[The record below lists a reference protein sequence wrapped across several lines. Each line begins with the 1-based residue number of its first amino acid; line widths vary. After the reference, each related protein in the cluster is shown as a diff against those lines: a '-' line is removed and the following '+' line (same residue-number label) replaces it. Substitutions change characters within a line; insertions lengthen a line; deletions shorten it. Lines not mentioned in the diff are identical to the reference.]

1 MASKLVPAHRLKEIK
16 DPFPTFP
23 MINNIPQKFK
33 GKGFHEKCQESW
45 NMQAP
50 RTLKV
55 VQDILNGFSTLRTN
69 DLNYKKKAMRLYN
82 RAIKDLKDIRK
93 RLLKNWNPL
102 NDQMT
107 KLVEKWSKDV
117 SVDLS
122 AHLDTVSRNVED
134 WVGEIFKIQ
143 KLDYGRFTISIE
155 QCQKEIMETLSEI
168 SPKEIAEL
176 PKNFMEIAISILLY
190 RRIPEYVIDESYN
203 QMISGEKR
211 VADAVLKAW
220 SKSKSRSDFENNL
233 YLNMRALGN
242 TFTKMINTYGRL
254 ISTFFVQNDIE
265 LSSDKQGYF
274 ITLGR
279 IPKEVYT
286 TKSDVLS
293 ILQFPNVE
301 PISIEDEWE
310 IRLYLEPDYKKEMD
324 GYRDRLIVMS
334 DVVGF
339 TARIKF
345 DEFTGPVI
353 EGIKSVIPYL
363 IENGEANVID
373 LAETI
378 KEALFMLSEYPT
390 QVGEKKKKN

>member
-1 MASKLVPAHRLKEIK
+1 
-16 DPFPTFP
+16 
-23 MINNIPQKFK
+23 
-33 GKGFHEKCQESW
+33 
-45 NMQAP
+45 
-50 RTLKV
+50 
-55 VQDILNGFSTLRTN
+55 
-69 DLNYKKKAMRLYN
+69 MRLYN

-134 WVGEIFKIQ
+134 WIGDIFKIQ
-143 KLDYGRFTISIE
+143 RLDYGRFTISIE
-155 QCQKEIMETLSEI
+155 QCQKEIMETLSETN
-168 SPKEIAEL
+168 PKEIAEL

-203 QMISGEKR
+203 QMISGEKK

-301 PISIEDEWE
+301 PIPIEDEWE

-373 LAETI
+373 LSETI